1 VSLKSELRRGATRG
15 YLHARILRG
24 RVSGGRFTGVRI
36 LGYHR
41 IADAADPLAVHPVR
55 FRRQMELVRA
65 SGADVIALDAA
76 LDLLADGPV
85 HGRYVCVT
93 FDDAY
98 RDNLEAAAPVLRSL
112 DIPATIFVPTD
123 VLDGTGGYWWYADP
137 PPALT
142 WDEVRS
148 LDAEGLVSFGSHTCS
163 HPHLP
168 KVDAARAREE
178 LVRSRAVLAERL
190 GHDVATFC
198 YPAGLYGE
206 RDVALVREAGYRAAL
221 TTDPGVNRGDG
232 DPFRL
237 RRTLIYRED
246 GERVFLAKL
255 DGLVDEPSALLRR
268 VRARRSRAGT

>member
-1 VSLKSELRRGATRG
+1 MSLKSELQRGAIRG

-24 RVSGGRFTGVRI
+24 RIHGGGWSGVRI

-41 IADAADPLAVHPVR
+41 IADARDPLAVHPVR

-65 SGADVIALDAA
+65 SGAEPVTLAAA
-76 LDLLADGPV
+76 LDLLAAGPV
-85 HGRYVCVT
+85 HGRYICVT

-112 DIPATIFVPTD
+112 EIPATIFVPTD
-123 VLDGTGGYWWYADP
+123 VLDGTGSYWWYADP

-142 WDEVRS
+142 WDEVRA
-148 LDAEGLVSFGSHTCS
+148 LDAGGLVAFGSHTCA

-168 KVDAARAREE
+168 RVDDATARAEI
-178 LVRSRAVLAERL
+178 VRSRAVLAERL
-190 GHDVATFC
+190 GHEVDTFC

-221 TTDPGVNRGDG
+221 TTDPGVNHGDD
-232 DPFRL
+232 DPL
-237 RRTLIYRED
+237 QLKRTLVYRDD
-246 GERVFLAKL
+246 GARVFQAKL
-255 DGLVDEPSALLRR
+255 DGLVDEPSAALRR
-268 VRARRSRAGT
+268 ARARRSRAAA

>member
-1 VSLKSELRRGATRG
+1 VSLRSELRRGATRG
-15 YLHARILRG
+15 YLHARIVRGRLRG
-24 RVSGGRFTGVRI
+24 GGWSGVRI

-65 SGADVIALDAA
+65 SGAEAVPLAAA
-76 LDLLADGPV
+76 LDELAAGPV

-112 DIPATIFVPTD
+112 GIPATIFVPTD
-123 VLDGTGGYWWYADP
+123 VLDGTATYWWYADP

-142 WDEVRS
+142 WDEVRE
-148 LDAEGLVSFGSHTCS
+148 LDAEGLVRFGSHTCT

-168 KVDAARAREE
+168 KVDDAQARDE
-178 LVRSRAVLAERL
+178 VTRSRAVLAERL
-190 GHDVATFC
+190 GHAVDTFC
-198 YPAGLYGE
+198 YPAGLYCE
-206 RDVALVREAGYRAAL
+206 REVALVREAGYRAGL

-232 DPFRL
+232 DPLRL
-237 RRTLIYRED
+237 KRTLLYRDD
-246 GERVFLAKL
+246 GERVFQAKL
-255 DGLVDEPSALLRR
+255 DGLVDEPSSLLRHL
-268 VRARRSRAGT
+268 RARRSRAVA